1 MVARKPVAK
10 YPGNFLGLCDFIY
23 PMTYS
28 FTDELQVEE
37 YIPTEDD
44 WASYYEDDQELEA
57 YSLEC
62 AFGPEE

>member
-1 MVARKPVAK
+1 MTFDPFV
-10 YPGNFLGLCDFIY
+10 CDSQI
-23 PMTYS
+23 
-28 FTDELQVEE
+28 EE

-44 WASYYEDDQELEA
+44 WASYYEDDQALEE

>member
-1 MVARKPVAK
+1 
-10 YPGNFLGLCDFIY
+10 
-23 PMTYS
+23 MTYA
-28 FTDELQVEE
+28 FTDEVQVEE

-44 WASYYEDDQELEA
+44 WASYYEDDQALEE